1 MTPPTLPKEVVDTMA
16 SRGHRLHH
24 WLWHEVRNR
33 WLSYPEDVRK
43 QIRDLGWEP
52 PRPAVDERRRP
63 ILDNNSGEDF
73 LYMHRRMLVDVSA
86 ILNRVKDPGYARV
99 RVWSIPP
106 PPGDAD
112 FPVPPASFD
121 PTAGDDEKE
130 RRSAFA
136 TLQRIKSDIYYQK
149 RMLYWQKLFTD
160 HGFLR
165 GISLG
170 ELGTLME
177 STIHASMHI
186 RWSSPPTGRRPEP
199 GPAEGH
205 TIDPRWDDPRYDFL
219 GDTYSSHVHPVF
231 WSLHGWIDDRIED
244 WKIANG
250 VYGNEFW
257 KGMWTGPWP
266 GEAPLQAPGRPAA
279 DAPAPQPSPASDAQP
294 AADLPVP
301 APAPE
306 PASQPSASP
315 HGHGVSGH
323 GGTSERVPGMAPSA
337 PEQHH
342 ADPAQL
348 EEVVTIIGRCGIFH
362 AGYASVLTPPTG

>member
-1 MTPPTLPKEVVDTMA
+1 MTPPTLPEEVVETMA

-24 WLWHEVRNR
+24 WLWHEVRNS

-52 PRPAVDERRRP
+52 PRPALDERRRP
-63 ILDNNSGEDF
+63 ILDNNAGEDF

-86 ILNRVKDPGYARV
+86 ILNRVKDPGYPRV
-99 RVWSIPP
+99 RVWSVPP

-112 FPVPPASFD
+112 FPVPPAWFD
-121 PTAGDDEKE
+121 PTAGSDEKD
-130 RRSAFA
+130 RRSGFE
-136 TLQRIKSDIYYQK
+136 TLQRIKSAIFYQK
-149 RMLYWQKLFTD
+149 RMMYWQKLFTH

-170 ELGTLME
+170 ELGMLME
-177 STIHASMHI
+177 LTIHASMHL
-186 RWSSPPTGRRPEP
+186 RWASPPAGSRPEP

-257 KGMWTGPWP
+257 KGTWAGPWP
-266 GEAPLQAPGRPAA
+266 GPLPTPGPPTPGA
-279 DAPAPQPSPASDAQP
+279 APQPGTAAEQP
-294 AADLPVP
+294 AA
-301 APAPE
+301 E
-306 PASQPSASP
+306 PSASP
-315 HGHGVSGH
+315 HAGPGH
-323 GGTSERVPGMAPSA
+323 GGTSGRAPGMAPTML
-337 PEQHH
+337 EHHH

-362 AGYASVLTPPTG
+362 AGYASVLTRPTG